1 MKKTNAIKH
10 YRMNFRLGMF
20 AYLMHRITGLMLLV
34 FGVLYLLSLSAIQ
47 FGSLAFD
54 RLMIFYD
61 LPLVRVIVSIF
72 ILALWWYML
81 SGMRLFVISLFN
93 ADRIQQVLT
102 VIQMILFAVG
112 TALYFI
118 YGFNG

>member
-1 MKKTNAIKH
+1 MKDTNAIKH
-10 YRMNFRLGMF
+10 YRMNFRLGTF

-34 FGVLYLLSLSAIQ
+34 FGILYLLSLSAIQ
-47 FGSLAFD
+47 FGPLAFD

-72 ILALWWYML
+72 ILALWWYIL

-102 VIQMILFAVG
+102 VLQMIFFAVG
-112 TALYFI
+112 TAIYFI

>member
-1 MKKTNAIKH
+1 
-10 YRMNFRLGMF
+10 
-20 AYLMHRITGLMLLV
+20 MHRITGLMLLV